1 MPPLFQQLA
10 AETAELA
17 GFTGFTPDACLINRY
32 TPGVGMGL
40 HQDRDEQDFS
50 APIVSI
56 SLGLPVIFLWG
67 GLTRGDKA
75 RPIVLHHGDTL
86 IWGGEDRLRFHG
98 VRPLKPGSAAVGQ
111 HPPLN
116 DARINLT
123 FRKAG

>member
-1 MPPLFQQLA
+1 M
-10 AETAELA
+10 
-17 GFTGFTPDACLINRY
+17 
-32 TPGVGMGL
+32 
-40 HQDRDEQDFS
+40 
-50 APIVSI
+50 
-56 SLGLPVIFLWG
+56 
-67 GLTRGDKA
+67 
-75 RPIVLHHGDTL
+75 LHHGDTL